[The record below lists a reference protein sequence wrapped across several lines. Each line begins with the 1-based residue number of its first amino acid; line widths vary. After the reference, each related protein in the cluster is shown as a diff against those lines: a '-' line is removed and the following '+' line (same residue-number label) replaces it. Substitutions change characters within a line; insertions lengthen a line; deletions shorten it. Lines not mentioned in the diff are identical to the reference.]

1 MIHSRVEGVALCV
14 AWPYLLRARKSSFK
28 EQAKE
33 IVSALLTIKKA
44 PQYVVPDPDP
54 VTNKAI
60 SQEEYDILFCEGN
73 SELGFSHNE
82 LQPSNIIV
90 KDDTIVGIVDW
101 EMSGFFGKRAAEVH
115 RTIRCPPKEAFAGL
129 NLSYER
135 IEDLTFWSDLC
146 DYFD

>member
-14 AWPYLLRARKSSFK
+14 AWPYLSRARKSSFK

-33 IVSALLTIKKA
+33 IVSALLTIKKS

-60 SQEEYDILFCEGN
+60 SHEEYDILFCEGN
-73 SELGFSHNE
+73 SELGFSHND

-90 KDDTIVGIVDW
+90 KDDTIVGIVEW
-101 EMSGFFGKRAAEVH
+101 EMSGFFGRRVAEVH
-115 RTIRCPPKEAFAGL
+115 RTIRCAPKE
-129 NLSYER
+129 
-135 IEDLTFWSDLC
+135 
-146 DYFD
+146 